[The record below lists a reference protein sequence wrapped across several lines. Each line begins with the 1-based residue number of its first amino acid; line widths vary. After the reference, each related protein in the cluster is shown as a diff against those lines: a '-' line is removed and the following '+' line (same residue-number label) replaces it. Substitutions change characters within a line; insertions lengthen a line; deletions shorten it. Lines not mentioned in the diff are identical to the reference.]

1 MNLLKTAG
9 LTTLYLAYLGLTS
22 LALLEIIFRLL
33 PVSESTQI
41 QPVNV
46 GSPVAHFRP
55 NREITNQIGFN
66 FSHVVQK
73 KINNYGFMS
82 DLDFHSARLPDVA
95 RTVVIGDSYVE
106 AFQVS
111 NSQTFHGILDAQN
124 PKQEV
129 YALGLSGAPLSQYL
143 VYAEFAEK
151 EFNPDSFIINVIGND
166 FDESFLKYKN
176 APPFQYFDENGAL
189 VLSEFEPNALAQL
202 MIKSALVRY
211 LYFDLKVQH
220 QISRIFRTSQRI
232 SKFDVESAQKSADER
247 QSYAV
252 RAVSLFLE
260 KLGVIVGEK
269 PVLFV
274 LDTDRKGIYRSG
286 DVIRSPSWKNQAYE
300 AIVEHSSDYPNFVV
314 LDLHAVFL
322 ANWRENG
329 ERFEYLYDSHWNE
342 WGHRTVAEAIQASGF
357 LSNTLSK
364 R

>member
-1 MNLLKTAG
+1 MKLIKTVG
-9 LTTLYLAYLGLTS
+9 LTALYLAYLGLAS
-22 LALLEIIFRLL
+22 LALLEIIFRFL

-55 NREITNQIGFN
+55 NREITSQIGFN

-82 DLDFHSARLPDVA
+82 DIDFYSARLPGVA

-111 NSQTFHGILDAQN
+111 NSRTFHGILGVQN

-151 EFNPDSFIINVIGND
+151 EFNPDSFIINIIGND

-189 VLSEFEPNALAQL
+189 VLREFEPNAFAQIV
-202 MIKSALVRY
+202 IKSALVRY
-211 LYFDLKVQH
+211 LYFDLKIQH
-220 QISRIFRTSQRI
+220 QISRMLRTP
-232 SKFDVESAQKSADER
+232 QKSSKINVRNTQKSDDER
-247 QSYAV
+247 QSYAI

-260 KLGVIVGEK
+260 KLSAVVGDK
-269 PVLFV
+269 PVLLV
-274 LDTDRKGIYRSG
+274 LDTDRKEIYRSG
-286 DVIRSPSWKNQAYE
+286 DVVRSPSWKNRAFK
-300 AIVEHSSDYPNFVV
+300 AIVERSLDYQKFFV
-314 LDLHAVFL
+314 LDLHPVFL
-322 ANWRENG
+322 ANWRDNG

-342 WGHRTVAEAIQASGF
+342 WGHRTVAGAIEASGF
-357 LSNTLSK
+357 LSNKSPQP
-364 R
+364 